1 MNSKVLNRVVLVVLD
16 WLTAVLSWGVF
27 YYQRKTMIEHVE
39 FNWNET
45 FLFGVVVV
53 PLFWLL
59 LYLMQGL
66 YLDVRRLYRLEIIFK
81 TFQSSLL
88 GVVILFFL
96 ILIDDNVSIYKLYYK
111 SLILLFLT
119 HFSLTLLVRYIFV
132 TILVRKVQKNKLGFE
147 TLLIGG
153 GEKAASIYKEISS
166 LPKGIGNKFIGFVGD
181 RKRKDIDLNHLGGF
195 DDIEE
200 IVDKY
205 QVEEIVLA
213 IDKEEDPFLTK
224 ILSVI
229 ERKNVRIKVSADV
242 HDILLGSVK
251 MDNIFGALLYEVNND
266 PMSTGQQLI
275 KRVIDVC
282 VSIVSL
288 VLLTPLYLVLAS
300 LVKFSSEGPVFF
312 RQERIGKNGKHF
324 QIIKYRT
331 MYVNAED
338 AGPQLSS
345 EKDPRITKVGRV
357 MRKLRLDEFPQF
369 WNVLVGDMS
378 LVGPRPE
385 RQFYIDQIVDLE
397 PQFLQLVK
405 VRPGITSWGQVKF
418 GYAENVEQMIQRMKF
433 DLLYLNNRSLALD
446 FKIMLHTIL
455 IIFKAK
461 GK

>member
-1 MNSKVLNRVVLVVLD
+1 MLHRVVLVVLD
-16 WLTAVLSWGVF
+16 WLTAVLSWSLF

-53 PLFWLL
+53 PFFWLL

-119 HFSLTLLVRYIFV
+119 HFSLTLLIRYVFV

-166 LPKGIGNKFIGFVGD
+166 LPKGIGNNFIGFVGEK
-181 RKRKDIDLNHLGGF
+181 RRKDIDLNHLGDF
-195 DDIEE
+195 DDIEK
-200 IVDKY
+200 IVDEY

-213 IDKEEDPFLTK
+213 IDKEEDVFLTK

-282 VSIVSL
+282 ISIVSL
-288 VLLTPLYLVLAS
+288 ILLIPLYLVLAL
-300 LVKFSSEGPVFF
+300 LVKFSSEGPIFF
-312 RQERIGKNGKHF
+312 RQERIGKNGKPF
-324 QIIKYRT
+324 YIIKYRT

-385 RQFYIDQIVDLE
+385 RQFYIDQIATLE

>member
-1 MNSKVLNRVVLVVLD
+1 
-16 WLTAVLSWGVF
+16 
-27 YYQRKTMIEHVE
+27 
-39 FNWNET
+39 
-45 FLFGVVVV
+45 
-53 PLFWLL
+53 
-59 LYLMQGL
+59 
-66 YLDVRRLYRLEIIFK
+66 
-81 TFQSSLL
+81 
-88 GVVILFFL
+88 
-96 ILIDDNVSIYKLYYK
+96 
-111 SLILLFLT
+111 
-119 HFSLTLLVRYIFV
+119 
-132 TILVRKVQKNKLGFE
+132 
-147 TLLIGG
+147 
-153 GEKAASIYKEISS
+153 
-166 LPKGIGNKFIGFVGD
+166 
-181 RKRKDIDLNHLGGF
+181 LGGF

-200 IVDKY
+200 IIDKY

-229 ERKNVRIKVSADV
+229 ERKNLRIKVSADV

-275 KRVIDVC
+275 KRVIDVFI
-282 VSIVSL
+282 SIVSL
-288 VLLTPLYLVLAS
+288 ILLTPLYLVLAL
-300 LVKFSSEGPVFF
+300 LVKFSSEGPIFF
-312 RQERIGKNGKHF
+312 RQERIGKNGKPF

-378 LVGPRPE
+378 LVGPRSE
-385 RQFYIDQIVDLE
+385 RQFYIDQIATLE

>member
-1 MNSKVLNRVVLVVLD
+1 MSSKVLHRVILIVLD
-16 WLTAVLSWGVF
+16 WLTAVLSWGIF
-27 YYQRKTMIEHVE
+27 YYQRKTMVEHVE

-81 TFQSSLL
+81 TFQSTLL

-96 ILIDDNVSIYKLYYK
+96 ILIDDNVSAYRLYYK
-111 SLILLFLT
+111 SLILLFVT
-119 HFSLTLLVRYIFV
+119 HFSLTLVVRYVFI
-132 TILVRKVQKNKLGFE
+132 TILVRKVQNNKLGFD

-153 GEKAASIYKEISS
+153 GDKAASIYEEIKG
-166 LPKGIGNKFIGFVGD
+166 LPKGIGNSFVGFIGENT
-181 RKRKDIDLNHLGGF
+181 RKDIDLKYLGSF
-195 DDIEE
+195 DDVENI
-200 IVDKY
+200 IDQY

-213 IDKEEDPFLTK
+213 IDKGDNAFLTK
-224 ILSVI
+224 ILSVV

-282 VSIVSL
+282 ISVISL
-288 VLLTPLYLVLAS
+288 VLLTPLYLVLS
-300 LVKFSSEGPVFF
+300 LLVKFSSEGPIFF
-312 RQERIGKNGKHF
+312 KQERIGKNGNPF
-324 QIIKYRT
+324 QIIKFRT
-331 MYVNAED
+331 MYQNAED

-345 EKDPRITKVGRV
+345 ERDPRITKVGKV

-385 RQFYIDQIVDLE
+385 RQFYIDQIARLE

-418 GYAENVEQMIQRMKF
+418 GYAENVDQMIQRMKF

-446 FKIMLHTIL
+446 FKIMMHTIL